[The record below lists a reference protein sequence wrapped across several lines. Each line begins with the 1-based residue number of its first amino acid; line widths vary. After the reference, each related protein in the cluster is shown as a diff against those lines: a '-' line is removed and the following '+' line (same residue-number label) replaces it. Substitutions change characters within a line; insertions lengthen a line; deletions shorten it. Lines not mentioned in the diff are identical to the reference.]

1 MSQLQLHSDEE
12 VCMCD
17 IDEVKVNQLFLQY
30 LTGHPI
36 FSKVEISD
44 DLQGEDQMGAGFTF
58 DDPHYEESCLIT
70 RNMNGIFPALVERLE
85 DYLNE
90 KDSVV
95 MSKLHMEKRF
105 DGEVHDWRFWF
116 AYASSN

>member
-1 MSQLQLHSDEE
+1 MSQQQLHSDEE

-17 IDEVKVNQLFLQY
+17 IDEVKVNQLFLKY
-30 LTGHPI
+30 LTEHPI
-36 FSKVEISD
+36 FSKVEISY

-58 DDPHYEESCLIT
+58 NDPHYEESCLIT

-95 MSKLHMEKRF
+95 MSKIHMEKRV
-105 DGEVHDWRFWF
+105 DGGEHDWRFWF